1 MAEYIPLQRPWAWA
15 LAACIVATVLEG
27 ALSGTNVKARFA
39 ELRQPPR
46 SLPMWAWFI
55 IGFVYYVLFFL
66 TLNSL
71 LGSLPMPGWTSAAL
85 ALVAVLLGANAI
97 WNWIFFR
104 KKDLRLSVVLSALYI
119 LVAIALAIA
128 LFRLRNPL
136 AGWYL
141 IYVGYLAYSTWW
153 VYSLWRLNTAG
164 DARSI
169 AGSQTK

>member
-1 MAEYIPLQRPWAWA
+1 MA
-15 LAACIVATVLEG
+15 LEG
-27 ALSGTNVKARFA
+27 ALSGTKVKARFA
-39 ELRQPPR
+39 ELRQPRR

-55 IGFVYYVLFFL
+55 IGFVYYALFFL

-71 LGSLPMPGWTSAAL
+71 LGRLPTPGWTSAAL

-97 WNWIFFR
+97 WNWVFFR
-104 KKDLRLSVVLSALYI
+104 KKDLLLSVVFSALYI
-119 LVAIALAIA
+119 LVAVALGIA

-153 VYSLWRLNTAG
+153 VYSVWRLNTSS
-164 DARSI
+164 DARSK
-169 AGSQTK
+169 AGSQTN

>member
-1 MAEYIPLQRPWAWA
+1 MAEYMPLQRPWVWA
-15 LAACIVATVLEG
+15 LAACIVAAALEG
-27 ALSGTNVKARFA
+27 ALSGTKVKARFA
-39 ELRQPPR
+39 ELRQPQR
-46 SLPMWAWFI
+46 SLPLWAWFI

-71 LGSLPMPGWTSAAL
+71 LGSLPTPGWTSAAL

-97 WNWIFFR
+97 WNWVFFR
-104 KKDLRLSVVLSALYI
+104 KKDLWLSVVLSALYI

-141 IYVGYLAYSTWW
+141 IFVGYLAYSTWW
-153 VYSLWRLNTAG
+153 VFSAWRLNTAS
-164 DARSI
+164 DARSK
-169 AGSQTK
+169 AGSRT

>member
-1 MAEYIPLQRPWAWA
+1 MVEYIPLQRPWAWA
-15 LAACIVATVLEG
+15 LAACIVAAALEG
-27 ALSGTNVKARFA
+27 ALSGTKVKARFA
-39 ELRQPPR
+39 ELRQPQR

-71 LGSLPMPGWTSAAL
+71 LGSPPTPGWTPAAL
-85 ALVAVLLGANAI
+85 VLVAVLLGANAI
-97 WNWIFFR
+97 WNWVFFR
-104 KKDLRLSVVLSALYI
+104 KKDLWLSVVLSALYI
-119 LVAIALAIA
+119 LVAITLAIA

-141 IYVGYLAYSTWW
+141 IFVGYLAYSTWW
-153 VYSLWRLNTAG
+153 VFSSWRLNSVS

-169 AGSQTK
+169 TGSQT

>member
-1 MAEYIPLQRPWAWA
+1 MAEYIPLQHPWAWA
-15 LAACIVATVLEG
+15 LAACIVAAALEG
-27 ALSGTNVKARFA
+27 ALSGTKVKARFA
-39 ELRQPPR
+39 ELRQPQR

-71 LGSLPMPGWTSAAL
+71 LGCLPTPGWTSAAL
-85 ALVAVLLGANAI
+85 ALVAVLLGANAA
-97 WNWIFFR
+97 WNWVFFR
-104 KKDLRLSVVLSALYI
+104 KKDLWQSAVLSALYI

-136 AGWYL
+136 AGWH
-141 IYVGYLAYSTWW
+141 IIFVGYLVYSTWW
-153 VYSLWRLNTAG
+153 VYGVWRLNTAG
-164 DARSI
+164 DSRSN